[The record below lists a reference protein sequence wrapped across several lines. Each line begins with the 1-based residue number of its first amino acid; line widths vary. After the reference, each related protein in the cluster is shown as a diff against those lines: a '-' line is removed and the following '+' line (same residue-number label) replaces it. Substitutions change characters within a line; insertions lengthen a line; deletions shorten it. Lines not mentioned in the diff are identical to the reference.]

1 MTRYLCGCLLLML
14 CGSLGAR
21 AQGILFTNG
30 DHLSGTWVDVEGTT
44 IEFSSNMVGKVAIPE
59 AKVSSFGIAES
70 VVVLLRNGQTHPAT
84 QAEFAA
90 GAWTFESHGKAQSVP
105 AGEIA
110 AIIPASAYQAV
121 VREGGAKIWR
131 GWRGGATFGY
141 SLQHGDQDA
150 RTVSVGLNAVRRRPG
165 LAGLSDRWR
174 TTYSLNLLFAN
185 AKSAGQQI
193 SSNTFTTAL
202 RQDYFFQPQ
211 NFLFVLGQMD
221 HIQTQNLNLRQTYGG
236 GFGRDLMANNRVKF
250 SLLGGATFSN
260 QKFVA
265 TPAEQLAEALAGEHL
280 TLAVNRQIAFGH
292 SLTVYPNLS
301 NPGQYR
307 FDTSSSFMFH
317 LNSWLSANLGATDFY
332 ISQIPPGSA
341 TSVTTIG
348 PGGTLITSVLP
359 AHKNN
364 LTVTAGVGL
373 NF

>member
-1 MTRYLCGCLLLML
+1 LLLML
-14 CGSLGAR
+14 FGSVGAR
-21 AQGILFTNG
+21 AQGVIFTNG
-30 DHLSGTWVDVEGTT
+30 DHLSGTWVEVTGTT
-44 IEFSSNMVGKVAIPE
+44 IEFNSNMMGKLAIPE
-59 AKVSSFGIAES
+59 AKVSSFGIAQK
-70 VVVLLRNGQTHPAT
+70 VVVLLQNGQSVPAT
-84 QAEFAA
+84 QAEFAD
-90 GAWTFESHGKAQSVP
+90 GAWTIESEGKAQSIP

-110 AIIPASAYQAV
+110 AIIPAPEYHVV

-150 RTVSVGLNAVRRRPG
+150 RTVSVGLNAVRRLPG

-174 TTYSLNLLFAN
+174 TTYSFNLLFAN
-185 AKSAGQQI
+185 AQSAGQQI

-211 NFLFVLGQMD
+211 NFLFALGQVD

-236 GFGRDLMANNRVKF
+236 GFGRDLLETPRVKF

-265 TPAEQLAEALAGEHL
+265 TPAEQLAEGLAGEHL

-292 SLTVYPNLS
+292 SLTVYPNFSTL
-301 NPGQYR
+301 GQYR
-307 FDTSSSFMFH
+307 FDTSSSLMFH

-348 PGGTLITSVLP
+348 PGGTLITSILP